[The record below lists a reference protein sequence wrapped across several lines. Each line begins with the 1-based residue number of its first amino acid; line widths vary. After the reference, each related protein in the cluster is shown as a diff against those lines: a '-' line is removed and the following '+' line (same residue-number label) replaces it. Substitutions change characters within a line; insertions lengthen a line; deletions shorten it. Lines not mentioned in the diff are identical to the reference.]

1 MANIYDVARL
11 AKVSTATVSKVLSNT
26 PYVSDK
32 TKQKVMDAVTDL
44 GYSPSIAARS
54 LTGNRRFVIGL
65 AIPYEPNYLFRDPF
79 LLEVLQ
85 GIEEVANEFDFNL
98 LFSTARKTN
107 PQGAYN
113 RLLNKGYV
121 DGVIILETVMGA
133 ELDEK
138 LEESGMPRVSVG
150 YALTKKDSQGKI
162 TPAVHANDYD
172 GALQATRHLLELGHR
187 RIGVIGG
194 PANFMIAMEERYQG
208 YRTALAKVGLKPENE
223 LLFHGDFT
231 LESGILAGRKLLQL
245 SPRPTAIF
253 SFNDRMA
260 VGAMRSAREMGLKIP
275 QDLSIIGFD
284 DVEVAQA
291 SDPPLTTIRQG
302 AMEMGQAAAR
312 KLFSLI
318 NNDKDVLTETILP
331 IELILRGSTGPVPN

>member
-1 MANIYDVARL
+1 MANIYDVAKL

-26 PYVSDK
+26 PYVSDE
-32 TKQKVMDAVTDL
+32 TKKKVMNAVVDL

-79 LLEVLQ
+79 LLEVIQ
-85 GIEEVANEFDFNL
+85 GIEEIANEHDYNL

-121 DGVIILETVMGA
+121 DGVVILETVRGA

-138 LEESGMPRVSVG
+138 LVESGIPRVSVG
-150 YALTKKDSQGKI
+150 YTLTKSDNPAIK
-162 TPAVHANDYD
+162 TPAIHANDYD
-172 GALQATRHLLELGHR
+172 GALQATRHLLSLGHR
-187 RIGVIGG
+187 RIGVISG
-194 PANFMIAMEERYQG
+194 PANFMAAMDERYKG
-208 YRTALAKVGLKPENE
+208 YYAALAEAGLKPNTG
-223 LLFHGDFT
+223 LVVHGDFT
-231 LESGILAGRKLLQL
+231 LESGILAGQKLLQV

-260 VGAMRSAREMGLKIP
+260 VGAMRSARDLDLKIP
-275 QDLSIIGFD
+275 HDLSIIGFD

-291 SDPPLTTIRQG
+291 SDPPLTTIRQP
-302 AMEMGQAAAR
+302 AMGMGQAAAR
-312 KLFSLI
+312 KLFALI
-318 NNDKDVLTETILP
+318 NNENDIRTETILP
-331 IELILRGSTGPVPN
+331 IELILRGSTGPAPT